1 MSANFTLRRYA
12 SADFDAL
19 YLLDRAC
26 YPPGIAYSKRMLRWY
41 LALPGAICIVAEAP
55 GAGVAGFI
63 LADADP
69 PDGYIITLD
78 VALGSRRLGLGSIL
92 YTAIEQKLLASGV
105 RQIELETATDNT
117 AGVAFWTRHGYRSDG
132 ILRDYYLDRVDAFHM
147 RKTLATATDVRAN
160 AKEP

>member
-1 MSANFTLRRYA
+1 MSANFTLRPYA
-12 SADFDAL
+12 LADFEAL

-41 LALPGAICIVAEAP
+41 LALPGAVCIVAEAT
-55 GAGVAGFI
+55 GAGVPGFI

-92 YTAIEQKLLASGV
+92 YTAIEQNLLAGGV
-105 RQIELETATDNT
+105 RHIELETATDNT

-132 ILRDYYLDRVDAFHM
+132 VLRGYYLDRVDAFHM
-147 RKTLATATDVRAN
+147 RKSLAAATGARAN

>member
-1 MSANFTLRRYA
+1 MISNFTLRRYA

-69 PDGYIITLD
+69 PDGYVITLD

-105 RQIELETATDNT
+105 RHIELETATDNT

-132 ILRDYYLDRVDAFHM
+132 ILRGYYLDRVDAFHM
-147 RKTLATATDVRAN
+147 RKTLATSTN
-160 AKEP
+160 A